1 MSSSLSEE
9 QIVQVVRQLPLQRK
23 REIAAIIEQELA
35 EERRRRQAV
44 LGAALLRIAQ
54 QTGKDW

>member
-1 MSSSLSEE
+1 MGRSLSEE

>member
-35 EERRRRQAV
+35 EERRRRQA
-44 LGAALLRIAQ
+44 LLRAALLRIAQ

>member
-44 LGAALLRIAQ
+44 LRASLLRIAQ

>member
-35 EERRRRQAV
+35 EERRRRQAL